1 MINIKSRNINGSG
14 GGTRFCFFYIMLA
27 AGDLG
32 DRCIIQIVLCCVVQ
46 QVMSF
51 MGQVELILCTYPSYP
66 VLNITSNQSS
76 LNLYTG
82 DVDHQ

>member
-1 MINIKSRNINGSG
+1 
-14 GGTRFCFFYIMLA
+14 MLA